1 MQTKINFNFV
11 FFSGLAVKG
20 VENES
25 KEVTC
30 VCYSCFPTY
39 WSWSEQNQGCVCLW
53 HLSRKKKKKCIGL
66 VILSMLIDS
75 KFPRELKIKFN
86 FIMQNLDCK
95 LNVFFQ
101 RYLVCLPKYKAHFK
115 ADGFVSAGILL
126 ITHRFQLDYS
136 VKFCNI
142 FS

>member
-1 MQTKINFNFV
+1 MKVKKLLV
-11 FFSGLAVKG
+11 FAIPAFPLTDHGL
-20 VENES
+20 S
-25 KEVTC
+25 KTRGAFACGTC
-30 VCYSCFPTY
+30 P
-39 WSWSEQNQGCVCLW
+39 G
-53 HLSRKKKKKCIGL
+53 KKKKKCIGL

-86 FIMQNLDCK
+86 FIMQNLDCN